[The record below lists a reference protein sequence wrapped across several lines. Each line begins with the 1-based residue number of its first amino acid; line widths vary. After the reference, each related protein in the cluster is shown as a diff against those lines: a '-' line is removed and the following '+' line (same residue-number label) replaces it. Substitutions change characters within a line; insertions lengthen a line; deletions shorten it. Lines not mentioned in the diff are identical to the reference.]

1 MHGQGDGVPKAG
13 AQQAAAAREGPE
25 PACVRAP
32 FVPRVAHAGAKD
44 ELTSCRGTVKS
55 AWQYLQW
62 VAKEGEPAQKGQ
74 VVATWYGDDSLHL
87 SLPNSQ
93 PCIGG
98 SKGTRQ
104 GNRQGW

>member
-1 MHGQGDGVPKAG
+1 MNQHPAVVPSSRRDKN
-13 AQQAAAAREGPE
+13 
-25 PACVRAP
+25 
-32 FVPRVAHAGAKD
+32 
-44 ELTSCRGTVKS
+44 
-55 AWQYLQW
+55 LQS
-62 VAKEGEPAQKGQ
+62 VAKEGEPGCPKRVSGRH
-74 VVATWYGDDSLHL
+74 VVRGTDRPHL

>member
-1 MHGQGDGVPKAG
+1 MNILPWYRLVGVAIPPVS
-13 AQQAAAAREGPE
+13 REGG
-25 PACVRAP
+25 R
-32 FVPRVAHAGAKD
+32 RVSGRHVV
-44 ELTSCRGTVKS
+44 RGTDR
-55 AWQYLQW
+55 
-62 VAKEGEPAQKGQ
+62 P
-74 VVATWYGDDSLHL
+74 HL